1 LHRFTSRGSFQLSL
15 DSKTSLFEGG
25 CTVSHYNGH
34 TTQHTLQFSRNPLEN
49 SPFGTSQLRFDY
61 LQQRSVPLQLTDH
74 LMVGSSIAQSQ
85 QTKRMVA
92 QLPRWELLQVNWFT
106 PFALTAFEYEPS
118 IYREQGSQYTDPV
131 LATCVHRLPTSALSL
146 FQRNAPSKSKGL
158 SLYHKGARGCHH
170 QTAKERL
177 LIGGSGWFIQK
188 E

>member
-1 LHRFTSRGSFQLSL
+1 
-15 DSKTSLFEGG
+15 
-25 CTVSHYNGH
+25 VSHYNGH

-118 IYREQGSQYTDPV
+118 IYREQGSQYTDQSSLHV
-131 LATCVHRLPTSALSL
+131 SIDFRHRHSHC
-146 FQRNAPSKSKGL
+146 SKGTPPL
-158 SLYHKGARGCHH
+158 NRKDSPSITKALAGVTTKLRKNDFSLGEVVGLYKRSSQYSTFAWLTSLRSEHC
-170 QTAKERL
+170 
-177 LIGGSGWFIQK
+177 
-188 E
+188 